1 MIFLADH
8 GLEFIILSLAVIK
21 KKFKQISLVAV
32 NYWYSAVYGVYAKS
46 CFYFSKNQR
55 LFKIMHDF
63 RRLLFCQ

>member
-1 MIFLADH
+1 MNNMNFIPEMSS
-8 GLEFIILSLAVIK
+8 GCSLEFMTLSLAVIK

-55 LFKIMHDF
+55 
-63 RRLLFCQ
+63 